1 MMREKKGNPIRF
13 SPKVKGE
20 HINKI
25 TRPYSLQ
32 YSCEK
37 EKSTFFTSR
46 ESLALKNGHT
56 WAKYIKNNKLIR
68 SERLV

>member
-1 MMREKKGNPIRF
+1 MMREKGNPIRF

-32 YSCEK
+32 HSYEK
-37 EKSTFFTSR
+37 ENSTYFTSR
-46 ESLALKNGHT
+46 ETLALNEWTYLGKSYKKQQVN
-56 WAKYIKNNKLIR
+56 R